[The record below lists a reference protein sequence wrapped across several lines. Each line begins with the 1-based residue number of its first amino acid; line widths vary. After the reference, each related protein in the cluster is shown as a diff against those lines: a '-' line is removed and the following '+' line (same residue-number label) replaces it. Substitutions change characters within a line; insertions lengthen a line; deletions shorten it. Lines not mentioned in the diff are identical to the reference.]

1 MSSAMN
7 GPRSAEHSF
16 RPDIEG
22 MRGVAVLLVVL
33 FHCRVPGFQ
42 GGFIGVDVFF
52 GLSGYLITGLIVK
65 EIERTGKLSFR
76 NFYARRVRRLLPAS
90 GFVVVSTL
98 LLGWFVYSPLELAS
112 YAKWGAYTSIYAS
125 NFMFMREAANY
136 FARDSALNPY
146 LHTWSLAVEEQ
157 FYLFWPVLIVLAMTR
172 LKSRRR
178 LALILGGVCAFSFAV
193 CIWLTHFRQ
202 PWAFFSLPTRA
213 WEFALGGLACLLSRE
228 QLTGQARKVGALG
241 WAGLALVVASGCLYS
256 PQMSFPG
263 YAAMMPIA
271 GTAMVLMA
279 GALGARTALQ
289 TFLGT
294 SVLQHLGRLSY
305 SWYLWHWPALLAA
318 EACFPN
324 LVWRGRILAALIALG
339 LAQMM
344 FTLLER
350 PIRFSRFLVARPA
363 WSLTLALFVPLIGIS
378 AAVLVQKKAVSALG
392 TGEQATFYAA
402 AHDTRVLFDA
412 NCLTPAGVAR
422 VRQCEYGDR
431 DSRTTLILFGDSH
444 AEHWFPAF
452 DAIARTKGLR
462 LVTLLKSSCPAA
474 RVTVYSVTLK
484 REDFECTR
492 WREAALA
499 RIATM
504 KPYMV
509 ILSEKDSVVSKN
521 PVAGAGRLP
530 ISAEQWKEGLRSTL
544 SYLNGHDLKVLV
556 IADVPRA
563 PFDVPTCLSRAAAHA
578 WGAQDC
584 VIYRDHALNLDARQA
599 ENAAVQDI
607 SGARLVDFTEKFCP
621 GSVCQS
627 TIAGQVVYRDSNHM
641 TSSFAQEFVPLLEQ
655 QMDSLVGEQQRN

>member
-1 MSSAMN
+1 M
-7 GPRSAEHSF
+7 
-16 RPDIEG
+16 DLEG
-22 MRGVAVLLVVL
+22 WLPGIRFGFLPEKFYTFSRLQRFVLLVGETI
-33 FHCRVPGFQ
+33 GFA
-42 GGFIGVDVFF
+42 I
-52 GLSGYLITGLIVK
+52 
-65 EIERTGKLSFR
+65 
-76 NFYARRVRRLLPAS
+76 LL
-90 GFVVVSTL
+90 T
-98 LLGWFVYSPLELAS
+98 
-112 YAKWGAYTSIYAS
+112 
-125 NFMFMREAANY
+125 
-136 FARDSALNPY
+136 D
-146 LHTWSLAVEEQ
+146 
-157 FYLFWPVLIVLAMTR
+157 
-172 LKSRRR
+172 
-178 LALILGGVCAFSFAV
+178 
-193 CIWLTHFRQ
+193 
-202 PWAFFSLPTRA
+202 
-213 WEFALGGLACLLSRE
+213 
-228 QLTGQARKVGALG
+228 
-241 WAGLALVVASGCLYS
+241 
-256 PQMSFPG
+256 
-263 YAAMMPIA
+263 
-271 GTAMVLMA
+271 
-279 GALGARTALQ
+279 
-289 TFLGT
+289 
-294 SVLQHLGRLSY
+294 
-305 SWYLWHWPALLAA
+305 
-318 EACFPN
+318 
-324 LVWRGRILAALIALG
+324 
-339 LAQMM
+339 
-344 FTLLER
+344 
-350 PIRFSRFLVARPA
+350 
-363 WSLTLALFVPLIGIS
+363 
-378 AAVLVQKKAVSALG
+378 
-392 TGEQATFYAA
+392 
-402 AHDTRVLFDA
+402 
-412 NCLTPAGVAR
+412 
-422 VRQCEYGDR
+422 
-431 DSRTTLILFGDSH
+431 
-444 AEHWFPAF
+444 EHWFPAF

-599 ENAAVQDI
+599 ENAAVQGI